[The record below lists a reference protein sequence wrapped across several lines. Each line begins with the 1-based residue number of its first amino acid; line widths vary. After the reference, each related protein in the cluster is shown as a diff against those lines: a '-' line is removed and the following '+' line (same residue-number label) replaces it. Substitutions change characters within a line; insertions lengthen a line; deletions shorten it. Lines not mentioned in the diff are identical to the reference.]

1 MSAIDRATAM
11 DLYRVMRTI
20 RAFEERATQLFGENK
35 VWGTLHRYAGEEAIA
50 AGVCAHLHDD
60 DWITSTHRGHGHCI
74 AKGADL
80 GKMFAEL
87 LGRETGYCRGRGGSM
102 HIADTSKGNLGAN
115 GIVGGGIPIATGAA
129 LTAKQL
135 GTDQVAVSFFGDGAV
150 NQGAFHESANLA
162 SIWKLP
168 VIYVCENNQYAES
181 LPVKNAF
188 AVEDIS
194 RRAEGYGM
202 PGVRVNGRDVRA
214 VHEAAGTLIARA
226 RRGEGPDPERGDAR
240 DVLQRGARRRAAPRD
255 GARRARDRAG
265 RGHRRARGRL
275 PGHRGTARQVRTDA
289 HPPDAD
295 QRARDRRR
303 GGWRRTDR
311 SAAGG
316 GAHVR
321 RLLRSRDGSACEP
334 GGAEP
339 VHVRRPGAGA
349 DGHAHAGR
357 IGSGKRGPAFQV
369 GG

>member
-1 MSAIDRATAM
+1 
-11 DLYRVMRTI
+11 
-20 RAFEERATQLFGENK
+20 
-35 VWGTLHRYAGEEAIA
+35 
-50 AGVCAHLHDD
+50 
-60 DWITSTHRGHGHCI
+60 
-74 AKGADL
+74 
-80 GKMFAEL
+80 
-87 LGRETGYCRGRGGSM
+87 M

-226 RRGEGPDPERGDAR
+226 RRGEGPAFLVADTYRHEGHYYGDPRKYQTKDEIEGWKTRFDPLVDTRAWMTETKLATVAELDAV
-240 DVLQRGARRRAAPRD
+240 DAEVIEETKRAVAW
-255 GARRARDRAG
+255 AEAG
-265 RGHRRARGRL
+265 PPASPISL
-275 PGHRGTARQVRTDA
+275 PGDVYA
-289 HPPDAD
+289 
-295 QRARDRRR
+295 
-303 GGWRRTDR
+303 
-311 SAAGG
+311 SY
-316 GAHVR
+316 
-321 RLLRSRDGSACEP
+321 
-334 GGAEP
+334 
-339 VHVRRPGAGA
+339 
-349 DGHAHAGR
+349 
-357 IGSGKRGPAFQV
+357 
-369 GG
+369 